1 MTNLEKRFPGIE
13 QMRESWGSAYED
25 FLDELAAVPRAHGK
39 PLFVTSFIAA
49 GGPSLRTLIEGDVP
63 VFPSASRAAR
73 AMRALLDYRLI
84 RDDMTR

>member
-13 QMRESWGSAYED
+13 QMRESWESAYED
-25 FLDELAAVPRAHGK
+25 FLDELAAVPGVHGK
-39 PLFVTSFIAA
+39 PLFVTSFINA

-73 AMRALLDYRLI
+73 AMRAMLDYRHI
-84 RDDMTR
+84 RDVMTR